1 MMTESL
7 LFFLV
12 DDDPAITELVTTL
25 LSDAGHD
32 VQVSHSSRDA
42 LALIPSTQPDV
53 ILLDIMMPGMDGQE
67 LCTRLRECPELSNAC
82 IIMLSSK
89 SYEWDR
95 SRAYKSGA
103 NGYMLKPVNA
113 ETFVEDL
120 DQIISKQVTLT
131 FWGARGTLPT
141 PEPDCMRY
149 GGNTVCVTLSLP
161 QDRLFIFDAGTGIR
175 SLSSHLLNE
184 HKKNVVAK
192 IFISHSHWD
201 HINALPFFVPLYMQ
215 GNEFEICGPAQGSLT
230 MREVIAAQMDDVY
243 FPVTMKQFAAR
254 VYFRDLVEGVY
265 DMDGVEVHTML
276 LNHPG
281 YCLGYRINYDGRSI
295 CYITDQELH
304 PDTSPSYSSHYR
316 NMLEEFIRDTD
327 ALITDCTYFDNE
339 YSEHEDWG
347 HSSVSE
353 VVHTAHRANVRQL
366 FLYHHDPAH
375 NDDDIDKKL
384 NQAHALLN
392 ELGSKTICLAP
403 KERESI
409 VL

>member
-1 MMTESL
+1 MTEPLSI
-7 LFFLV
+7 FIV
-12 DDDPAITELVTTL
+12 DDDPAVTELVTML
-25 LSDAGHD
+25 LVDAGHD
-32 VQVSHSSRDA
+32 VQSSYSSRDA
-42 LALIPSTQPDV
+42 LSLIQAAVPDV
-53 ILLDIMMPGMDGQE
+53 VLLDIMMPGMDGQE
-67 LCTRLRECPELSNAC
+67 LCARLRACPQLSKMC

-95 SRAYKSGA
+95 SRAFKSGA
-103 NGYMLKPVNA
+103 NGYMQKPVNA
-113 ETFVEDL
+113 GTFVEDL
-120 DQIISKQVTLT
+120 QKIFNRQVTLT
-131 FWGARGTLPT
+131 FWGARGTLPR

-175 SLSSHLLNE
+175 SLSDELLKEN
-184 HKKNVVAK
+184 KKSLMAK

-265 DMDGVEVHTML
+265 DMDGVEVRTML

-304 PDTSPSYSSHYR
+304 PDTSPSYNSRYR
-316 NMLEEFIRDTD
+316 AMLEDFIRGAD
-327 ALITDCTYFDNE
+327 ALIIDSTYFDDE
-339 YSEHEDWG
+339 YTEHEDWG

-353 VVHTAHRANVRQL
+353 VVHTAHRANVRRL
-366 FLYHHDPAH
+366 FLYHHDPSQ
-375 NDDDIDKKL
+375 NDDDVDKKL
-384 NQAHALLN
+384 NQARALLDA
-392 ELGSKTICLAP
+392 LGSKTICLAP
-403 KERESI
+403 QERESV